1 MAEKEYLEKSRV
13 LEILHDIDD
22 IYGLTELDTYYAA
35 GFDDAINAAYN
46 KILCEPTIP
55 HMHGHWTY
63 NPNGLDWNLGA
74 WECSLCH
81 SVNNN
86 LPCDERIIPTI
97 FLGSTYCPNCGAKM
111 DEQECDEK

>member
-13 LEILHDIDD
+13 LEILHDIGGCGADPN
-22 IYGLTELDTYYAA
+22 TWEA

-46 KILCEPTIP
+46 KILYEPTIP
-55 HMHGHWTY
+55 HIHGHWVY
-63 NPNGLDWNLGA
+63 NPNGHDWNLGA

-86 LPCDERIIPTI
+86 LLCDERIIPTL
-97 FLGSTYCPNCGAKM
+97 FRGSAYCPNCGAKM
-111 DEQECDEK
+111 DEQEGDEK